1 MNSRS
6 RAPKGVDELKTL
18 MAIHL
23 SELGFSRIGDRGTR
37 LDPGYFG
44 MEFLFAWSAKHWR
57 FDAALR
63 TERTYDDRGYG
74 FDKHI
79 AIEAEG
85 LVRSGRGGHQTV
97 KGFTANCE
105 KYNEAILQGWMLLRF
120 PVSQIRDGSY
130 LKTVKR
136 AIGGHNDTR

>member
-37 LDPGYFG
+37 LEPGYFG
-44 MEFLFAWSAKHWR
+44 MEFLFAWPAKHWR
-57 FDAALR
+57 FDAAIC
-63 TERTYDDRGYG
+63 TGERR
-74 FDKHI
+74 FI

-105 KYNEAILQGWMLLRF
+105 KYNEAILQGWILLRF
-120 PVSQIRDGSY
+120 PISQIRDGSY

-136 AIGGHNDTR
+136 AIGGRT

>member
-37 LDPGYFG
+37 LDPGFFG
-44 MEFLFAWSAKHWR
+44 MEFLFAWPAKHWR

-63 TERTYDDRGYG
+63 TKRTYDPLLYG
-74 FDKHI
+74 HII

-97 KGFTANCE
+97 KGFTDNCE
-105 KYNEAILQGWMLLRF
+105 KYNEAILQSWILLRF
-120 PVSQIRDGSY
+120 PASQIRDGSY

-136 AIGGHNDTR
+136 AIGGNHDAR

>member
-23 SELGFSRIGDRGTR
+23 SELGLSRVHDRATFP
-37 LDPGYFG
+37 LNPNYFG
-44 MEFLFAWSAKHWR
+44 LEYFFHHLRDWR
-57 FDAALR
+57 FDAAICIGTDAPWVR
-63 TERTYDDRGYG
+63 KY
-74 FDKHI
+74 I

-85 LVRSGRGGHQTV
+85 LVHGGRGGHQTV
-97 KGFTANCE
+97 KGFTDNCE
-105 KYNEAILQGWMLLRF
+105 KYNEAILQGWILLRF

-136 AIGGHNDTR
+136 AIGKPEGI

>member
-23 SELGFSRIGDRGTR
+23 LELGFTR
-37 LDPGYFG
+37 VPDQCGYLELLPGNRFAFEY
-44 MEFLFAWSAKHWR
+44 LFAPPRKWR
-57 FDAALR
+57 FDAAIHVGFIEDYR
-63 TERTYDDRGYG
+63 KGCTEAK
-74 FDKHI
+74 FI

-105 KYNEAILQGWMLLRF
+105 KYNEAILQGWILLRF

-130 LKTVKR
+130 LETVKR
-136 AIGGHNDTR
+136 AIGGRT